1 MFVAYEGGMSRG
13 RRYYCDYCGTSFP
26 DSLVNRRN
34 HLNGVRH
41 IQLRQ
46 EHLGDYED
54 PADILAREQNKR
66 PCVNFQRTGA
76 CQYGASCRYSHLTHE
91 EVVRL
96 QALAE
101 PIQDPI
107 QAILEVEAVVRIRRE
122 KHLSSFLPWGY
133 NLSELPP
140 SVRRSLDNQ
149 PIQ

>member
-1 MFVAYEGGMSRG
+1 MVFVIFSYVKSIWGIMKVCWIILGF
-13 RRYYCDYCGTSFP
+13 D
-26 DSLVNRRN
+26 
-34 HLNGVRH
+34 HGV
-41 IQLRQ
+41 LP
-46 EHLGDYED
+46 LD

-96 QALAE
+96 QAVAGKYCLNIHVFFRIE

-107 QAILEVEAVVRIRRE
+107 QAILEVEALVRIRRE

-140 SVRRSLDNQ
+140 SVLRSLDNQ